1 MKKNTQL
8 FVRLTKS
15 CLKTYFP
22 KSMIKWG
29 QAGYLY
35 SILKKITFC
44 EHEDFQAIARSTQV
58 FSISIFSSPRKEM
71 TGKLLVLLAH
81 LSGIYYKDKE
91 NSIQTQWKL
100 LSDPLGSSD
109 SHFFV
114 FDRVEHTLS
123 LFTIVGFGQLA
134 FFFSSDSTQ
143 VSITG
148 VGWWSWRSSKVT
160 DGC

>member
-1 MKKNTQL
+1 
-8 FVRLTKS
+8 
-15 CLKTYFP
+15 
-22 KSMIKWG
+22 
-29 QAGYLY
+29 
-35 SILKKITFC
+35 
-44 EHEDFQAIARSTQV
+44 
-58 FSISIFSSPRKEM
+58 M

-134 FFFSSDSTQ
+134 FFFSGDSTQ

-148 VGWWSWRSSKVT
+148 VSW
-160 DGC
+160 